1 MTRLPND
8 SRRVNHPPHVLTF
21 LICWLAIGLSCGC
34 TRQTAPEFTL
44 REEAEAFESPIP
56 KQIQDALLEK
66 CGTPAS
72 PKLLGDEAIAP
83 EVLKRGA
90 AVYQRRCEQCHGVNG
105 DGNGLAAKYL
115 NPKPRDYR
123 KGIFKFTALE
133 YGSRP
138 RRADLMRTLRR
149 GVTGTAMPSFD
160 MLSQEDL
167 EAVVEYVLVLTRRG
181 ELELKLIELAEV
193 EGELNDELIDT
204 GVDEVL
210 AFWRNTDEKVVMP
223 QTPMPEFSEASIA
236 KGRELFLNNACIKC
250 HGPTGR
256 GGFLGNVEIAADA
269 WGHKT
274 AAADL
279 TSGMFHGGGRPID
292 LYRRIYTGIYGSPMP
307 GFASTFAQD
316 PDAIWYLVHYI
327 SDMGQRRRRHEPPVD
342 PAAEAAA
349 AKTAAADTAA
359 ADGEANDGRAADS
372 GAKEDASK

>member
-1 MTRLPND
+1 MTRLPNEV
-8 SRRVNHPPHVLTF
+8 RRVIHPPLLLNI
-21 LICWLAIGLSCGC
+21 LICWLCIGLLCGC
-34 TRQTAPEFTL
+34 NRQTAPEFTL
-44 REEAEAFESPIP
+44 REEAEEFEEPIP
-56 KQIQDALLEK
+56 QQIQDALIKK
-66 CGTPAS
+66 CGTPAN
-72 PKLLGDEAIAP
+72 PKLLGNDTVDP

-90 AVYQRRCEQCHGVNG
+90 AVYQQRCEQCHGVNG
-105 DGNGLAAKYL
+105 DGNGPAAKYL
-115 NPKPRDYR
+115 KPKPRDYR
-123 KGIFKFTALE
+123 KGIFKFTALA

-138 RRADLMRTLRR
+138 RRVDLMHTLRR

-193 EGELNDELIDT
+193 EGELNDELIET
-204 GVDEVL
+204 GIDEVM
-210 AFWRNTDEKVVMP
+210 AFWQNTDDKLVMP
-223 QTPMPEFSEASIA
+223 VTPMPEFNEASIT

-269 WGHKT
+269 WGNKT

-316 PDAIWYLVHYI
+316 PDAIWHLVHYI

-342 PAAEAAA
+342 PAAEADAA
-349 AKTAAADTAA
+349 AAAASAAAD
-359 ADGEANDGRAADS
+359 RAANEE
-372 GAKEDASK
+372 APK